1 MLDDMRVGE
10 VTDGAGDVPA
20 LFAAVAA
27 IGPFFAVATGPEP
40 PAGGWVS
47 VRSLGRSGDDDPIA
61 ARVAAVRDALGTD
74 ARTAASTTF
83 QGLAAQLVAPLF
95 AAFVIGGGL
104 PAPEHAPAGHLTD
117 GLADV
122 LHWRPGGPGPWLWW
136 PGTGGAVAPCTDEEL
151 ADVLLGLLAP
161 PTAAVRARVRVAHR
175 VLSSNVASAVA
186 SARRLLGAAR
196 PDVAVRATA
205 AAERI
210 LSDPALTSAVRLLP
224 PEPPDLRWTFRRR
237 SCCLYYRVPGGGICG
252 DCVLQDRTHR
262 GA

>member
-61 ARVAAVRDALGTD
+61 ARIAAVRDALGTD
-74 ARTAASTTF
+74 ARVAASTAF

-104 PAPEHAPAGHLTD
+104 PVPAGHLTD

-122 LHWRPGGPGPWLWW
+122 LHWRPGGLGPWLWW
-136 PGTGGAVAPCTDEEL
+136 PGTGGTVAPCSDEEL
-151 ADVLLGLLAP
+151 GDVLLGLLAP
-161 PTAAVRARVRVAHR
+161 PAAAVRARVRVADR

-186 SARRLLGAAR
+186 SARRLLAAAR
-196 PDVAVRATA
+196 PDLALRATA
-205 AAERI
+205 VAERI
-210 LSDPALTSAVRLLP
+210 LTVPALTGAAQLLP
-224 PEPPDLRWTFRRR
+224 PEAPDLRWTFRRR

-252 DCVLQDRTHR
+252 DCVLQDRAHR